1 MAGLMDILGSDT
13 GLLGLQ
19 LMAAGSAKPVRTGF
33 GEGLLGALQSV
44 QAQRAAEKDRA
55 MKEQMQLAQ
64 LGLIGAQTE
73 ETKAQAAA
81 RLAAGEEARKK
92 AEQLAQQQ
100 AQAMERM
107 RAFQGALGGPTSP
120 QQALADGGG
129 PTPANAA
136 RIGQVQAPNW
146 QALALQFP
154 DQIELIKKLSE
165 SGNFG
170 RQEVGRVEET
180 MVDGRP
186 VRQQFDKFG
195 APIGAALPQWKAPV
209 MSDTGGAINAIDP
222 VTLQVLKQLTK
233 TNTPDALLSAQ
244 TTMRGQ
250 NLTDARAREGNSL
263 TGQMNALKL
272 EELKGKVAAEKQGKE
287 GALASY
293 ETAVKTLD
301 RLASHPGLSAAV
313 GAKNPFAG
321 SFGFYTLPGTQAA
334 NFNAELEAFKSQT
347 FLPMVQ
353 SLRGMGALSD
363 AEGKKLSAAVGAL
376 DPSMSEDEFK
386 ASAGRIRADL
396 EGAFARVS
404 GGQQLPA
411 TAGGGGPAAGA
422 TVVRT
427 GRDAQ
432 GRKVEQMSDGSI
444 RYGKD

>member
-44 QAQRAAEKDRA
+44 QAQRQAEKDRA
-55 MKEQMQLAQ
+55 LKEQMQLAQ

-120 QQALADGGG
+120 QQALAEGGG

-222 VTLQVLKQLTK
+222 VTLKVLTQLTK

-250 NLTDARAREGNSL
+250 NLTDARARESNQTQRDAVGKVEWKQDVNGAWVGLPKEVSG
-263 TGQMNALKL
+263 TGPVTPVATTTPGKREQQANNALDIIAKAEAL
-272 EELKGKVAAEKQGKE
+272 IDKGTGSYLGAAVDLGAKAFGGAPAGAVAGGQLKALE
-287 GALASY
+287 GALMMAQPRMEGPQSNMDVQLY
-293 ETAVKTLD
+293 RQMAAQIGDPTVPPKIKKAALATVK
-301 RLASHPGLSAAV
+301 
-313 GAKNPFAG
+313 
-321 SFGFYTLPGTQAA
+321 
-334 NFNAELEAFKSQT
+334 ELHQKY
-347 FLPMVQ
+347 
-353 SLRGMGALSD
+353 
-363 AEGKKLSAAVGAL
+363 
-376 DPSMSEDEFK
+376 
-386 ASAGRIRADL
+386 
-396 EGAFARVS
+396 
-404 GGQQLPA
+404 
-411 TAGGGGPAAGA
+411 AGGPQGAASPAAPS
-422 TVVRT
+422 V
-427 GRDAQ
+427 DDLL
-432 GRKVEQMSDGSI
+432 KK
-444 RYGKD
+444 YGN